1 MPWPL
6 FCLWTNIWSS
16 GRCGSEFAFLL
27 SVWSHR
33 PVLTQTQLLGGPVTP
48 FPSPPFP
55 TVQLSVGPMARDVES
70 LALCLK
76 ALLCENLFR
85 LDPTVPPLPFREEVS
100 EVGGEGGWEWT
111 RGVNSRTQVVWAGL
125 AGSSV
130 ENQSPVQGRPAAAA
144 PPHMA
149 TRWRPCLR
157 LGPLRL

>member
-1 MPWPL
+1 M
-6 FCLWTNIWSS
+6 
-16 GRCGSEFAFLL
+16 
-27 SVWSHR
+27 
-33 PVLTQTQLLGGPVTP
+33 TP

-76 ALLCENLFR
+76 ALLCEDLFR

-100 EVGGEGGWEWT
+100 EVGGRGWEWT

-130 ENQSPVQGRPAAAA
+130 ENQSPVAG
-144 PPHMA
+144 
-149 TRWRPCLR
+149 
-157 LGPLRL
+157 